1 MGFNDMVEYVKG
13 KHKGQGDLLNIT
25 YVIVAVGMLLVIA
38 AVMFG
43 KIGEIN
49 GTSLGNNAN
58 ATKMIGLSF
67 DMLFTSQGVIL
78 LVIVITLLAL
88 ALGYFLGGF
97 ATGGRGRR

>member
-1 MGFNDMVEYVKG
+1 MSFKDMVAHFKG
-13 KHKGQGDLLNIT
+13 RHKGQGDLLNIT
-25 YVIVAVGMLLVIA
+25 YIIVAVGMLLVIA

-43 KIGEIN
+43 KIQEIN
-49 GTSLGNNAN
+49 GSSLGNNAN

-97 ATGGRGRR
+97 AGGRGKR